1 MFIFDMAGTTVNENN
16 LVYKTIHK
24 ALTDNR
30 YSVSLEEVLNYAG
43 GKEKL
48 QAIKDIITYIG
59 NEGVKAEIVYEHFVK
74 LLDKAYDDAHLTCF
88 DGTEDVF
95 SFLKNND
102 NLVVLNTGYNF
113 ETASKILKKLNW
125 VEKRN
130 FDLLVCADDVLNSR
144 PAPDMILF
152 AMETLNF
159 SDSKK
164 VIKIGDT
171 DIDIIEGKA
180 ANCGMSIG
188 VTTGAH
194 TQDQLMQANPERII
208 HSLEELK
215 NLDY

>member
-1 MFIFDMAGTTVNENN
+1 MFVFDMAGTTVNENN
-16 LVYKTIHK
+16 LVYKTIHR
-24 ALTDNR
+24 ALSDNE
-30 YSVSLEEVLNYAG
+30 YSLTLEEVLNYAG

-48 QAIKDIITYIG
+48 QAIKDIISYTG
-59 NEGVKAEIVYEHFVK
+59 KEGIQAEIVYDHFIK
-74 LLDKAYDDAHLTCF
+74 LIDKAYDDAHLSCF

-95 SFLKNND
+95 SYLKNND
-102 NLVVLNTGYNF
+102 NLIVLNTGYNF

-144 PAPDMILF
+144 PSPDMIHF
-152 AMETLNF
+152 AMGKLNF

-164 VIKIGDT
+164 VIKVGDT
-171 DIDIIEGKA
+171 DIDILEGKA

-194 TQDQLMQANPERII
+194 TQEQLMKANPDRII
-208 HSLEELK
+208 HSLTELK
-215 NLDY
+215 KLDY